1 MTCRGCTRAAFASQ
15 SRGCSHEKPSA
26 LCALRSAPLYDV
38 AGPMKPLETTV
49 EEVLREAI
57 QSEVETRVYYQK
69 LAERA
74 ATPDVRQ
81 RLLQLSDLELVHR
94 AKLERKYRETIG
106 TNPPE
111 PGPVNIDLPQD
122 IANLDLSK
130 ALKYALERERDSES
144 HYRFLAERV
153 PATTELGRLFMEL
166 AEIEWKH
173 KTDLQAE
180 YDATSPPDQFLLDV

>member
-1 MTCRGCTRAAFASQ
+1 
-15 SRGCSHEKPSA
+15 
-26 LCALRSAPLYDV
+26 
-38 AGPMKPLETTV
+38 MKPLETTV

-57 QSEVETRVYYQK
+57 QSEVETRVYFQK
-69 LAERA
+69 MAERA
-74 ATPDVRQ
+74 ASPEVRK
-81 RLLQLSDLELVHR
+81 RLLELADMELVHR
-94 AKLERKYRETIG
+94 AKLERRFRETLG

-111 PGPVNIDLPQD
+111 PQPVHFELPSE
-122 IANLDLSK
+122 IANLDMSR
-130 ALKYALERERDSES
+130 ALKLALERERDSES

-180 YDATSPPDQFLLDV
+180 YDATAAPDQFLLDV